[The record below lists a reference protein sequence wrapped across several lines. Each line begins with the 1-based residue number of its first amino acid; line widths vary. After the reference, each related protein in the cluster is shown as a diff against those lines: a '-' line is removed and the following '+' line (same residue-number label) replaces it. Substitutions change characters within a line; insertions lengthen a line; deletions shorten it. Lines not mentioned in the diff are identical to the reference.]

1 MEKYNLFN
9 IGDEVLLC
17 EDLENEYARKVVDR
31 AKSANIECKGQVIC
45 LGNVNDRWKIYV
57 FYSEERQNIKCLLE
71 NVCQYLVLGTGEHRY
86 FLYRKDLEFFL
97 LKLQNFEE
105 VALGSWQMY
114 GMFLSGPK
122 DAFVARFFENNK
134 LQERNYVKCDIRHIV
149 WQINYY
155 INCSWTVV
163 IAQRQ
168 DGLYD
173 IKLGAKKD
181 FFKDNPNVET
191 DMQEYICLKEDAI
204 ENACQIF
211 WFDRKKQA
219 CHLLFE
225 GTNELEFGNAVL
237 EKIMSSEDGNQETE
251 FLLSYFDG
259 MNKILLARSNNPDE
273 VEWDNRFVQ
282 IAGKRW
288 SAMTDNKHRLKRE
301 PEEVP
306 EQVVIEESPEE
317 HQSISLVGED
327 VPKEVKKGFWHRL
340 FG

>member
-1 MEKYNLFN
+1 MKKYNLFN
-9 IGDEVLLC
+9 AENEVLLC
-17 EDLENEYARKVVDR
+17 ENLDNEYARKIVDR

-45 LGNVNDRWKIYV
+45 LDYGNDRWKIYV
-57 FYSEERQNIKCLLE
+57 FYSEERQNIKCILD
-71 NVCQYLVLGTGEHRY
+71 NVCRYRVWGTIEHRY
-86 FLYRKDLEFFL
+86 FLYRKDMEFFL
-97 LKLQNFEE
+97 LKLQNLEE
-105 VALGSWQMY
+105 VALGSWQMC

-134 LQERNYVKCDIRHIV
+134 LQERNYFKCDIRRV
-149 WQINYY
+149 LWQRNHY

-173 IKLGAKKD
+173 IKVVDRKD
-181 FFKDNPNVET
+181 LFLDDPNIET
-191 DMQEYICLKEDAI
+191 DMQEYRYLRVDEI

-211 WFDRKKQA
+211 WFDIKKQA
-219 CHLLFE
+219 YHLLFE
-225 GTNELEFGNAVL
+225 GLNELEFENAVL
-237 EKIMSSEDGNQETE
+237 EKMTSSENGNQKTE

-273 VEWDNRFVQ
+273 VEWDNRFVK

-288 SAMTDNKHRLKRE
+288 CAVADNKHRLKRE

-306 EQVVIEESPEE
+306 EQVVIEKAPEE
-317 HQSISLVGED
+317 LRA
-327 VPKEVKKGFWHRL
+327 FCL
-340 FG
+340 MM